1 MTTKVRWRA
10 PAWTLFSIRDVGGE
24 LADDLPV
31 EVEIEQIGPAR
42 VLRLGIGTGKVSI
55 AIALG
60 KVPSAT
66 FCVPSAAD
74 GAACLDALGA
84 WLSTPVPPRPPRAL
98 AVPPPITVGTIDMG
112 RGKGGRHSWQLVTL
126 VLAYEARL
134 YLIWRVAGTEAYL
147 CEHGAS
153 ERGALLDEL
162 AYALR
167 DGVHAVPDRPSPAR
181 PYFVFDGEQTNVLPH
196 AWAQKLGLSRDDV
209 ERRLETAGR
218 AHVAPLYAQIDT
230 ALDAWADD
238 ARGAAT
244 RAMKIPVYGC
254 VGAVWG
260 AVAHREASSLT
271 ADEVAALRARLR
283 SLAAADYVHRLYH
296 HDEVRTLL
304 LR

>member
-1 MTTKVRWRA
+1 MTNKVRWRA

-31 EVEIEQIGPAR
+31 AVSIEQIGPAR
-42 VLRLGIGTGKVSI
+42 ILHLGIGEGHVSI

-60 KVPSAT
+60 KQPSAT
-66 FCVPSAAD
+66 FSVPSAAD
-74 GAACLDALGA
+74 GAACLDALA
-84 WLSTPVPPRPPRAL
+84 KWLDAPVPARPPRAV
-98 AVPPPITVGTIDMG
+98 AVPPPTTVGTIDMG

-153 ERGALLDEL
+153 DRAVLVDEL
-162 AYALR
+162 AYILR

-181 PYFVFDGEQTNVLPH
+181 HYFVFDGERTNVLPTT
-196 AWAQKLGLSRDDV
+196 WAQKLGLERAEV
-209 ERRLETAGR
+209 ERRLEAAGR
-218 AHVAPLYAQIDT
+218 AHVAPIYRQIDT

-238 ARGAAT
+238 AHGAAT

-260 AVAHREASSLT
+260 AIAHREAESLT
-271 ADEVAALRARLR
+271 PDEVAALRIKLR
-283 SLAAADYVHRLYH
+283 SLAAADYVQRLYH
-296 HDEVRTLL
+296 HDEVRSLL

>member
-1 MTTKVRWRA
+1 MANKVRWRA
-10 PAWTLFSIRDVGGE
+10 PAWTLFSIRDAGGE
-24 LADDLPV
+24 LADDLAV
-31 EVEIEQIGPAR
+31 AVTTEQIGPAR
-42 VLRLGIGTGKVSI
+42 ILHLGIGEGRVSI

-66 FCVPSAAD
+66 FTVPSAAD

-84 WLSTPVPPRPPRAL
+84 WLDTPVPPRPTRAL
-98 AVPPPITVGTIDMG
+98 AAPAPVTVGAIDMG
-112 RGKGGRHSWQLVTL
+112 RGRGGRHIWQLVTL

-134 YLIWRVAGTEAYL
+134 YLIWRVAGHEAYL

-162 AYALR
+162 AYVLR
-167 DGVHAVPDRPSPAR
+167 DGVHAVADRPSPAR
-181 PYFVFDGEQTNVLPH
+181 PYFIFDGEHTNVLAH
-196 AWAQKLGLSRDDV
+196 AWAQKLGIPRDEV
-209 ERRLETAGR
+209 ERRLEAAGR

-230 ALDAWADD
+230 ALDAWTDD
-238 ARGAAT
+238 PRGAAT

-260 AVAHREASSLT
+260 AIAHREAASLSP
-271 ADEVAALRARLR
+271 DEVAALRTKLR
-283 SLAAADYVHRLYH
+283 SLAAGDYVQRLYH